1 MLKSINLSDKGLLL
15 ISLFT
20 VVVCSIAG
28 ANILYLLGLLIFAYL
43 YSLWGKDFVINF
55 VIISSLTLVSDLGAS
70 LRLAVNIVS
79 ISALLFL
86 FLNKYGFNLEKYP
99 AVNSTVLLYLFALI
113 LLMVLTSFTSNDTFA
128 GLILTAKTIT
138 FFVLIYFFYSLINGE
153 KEINL
158 FRNSI
163 ITASIVLVLFALF
176 NMIRLGQ
183 SIFDINTWI
192 YLRFSGL
199 IGNPNGTAAFYAIS
213 IPLITGKILT
223 TSMKK
228 IKIYIPILIILI
240 IGLLFTVS
248 RGAFLSLAVSITF
261 YFFFM
266 YRKVLIK
273 SVIISAILITLIVL
287 VPTLNETFTALFR
300 LEEGV
305 SQRDILWELAI
316 NMIADNFWLGIGPGS
331 FTNEMF
337 NYIPVM
343 LDSWHGIFLQGLAD
357 VTQGSN
363 LAHNFYLSFFS
374 EMGILGLVASVILPG
389 IFFNIGYKTM
399 KYYKDF
405 DKAKYINT
413 LIMLSIGVGLFIRGF
428 FEGINLITF
437 GWITMDLPF
446 WLVFA
451 SLLYYYEQSKIS
463 SGRNLVG
470 IK

>member
-1 MLKSINLSDKGLLL
+1 MLKSINFRDKSLFL

-20 VVVCSIAG
+20 IVVCSIVG
-28 ANILYLLGLLIFAYL
+28 ANILYLLGLLVAIYL
-43 YSLWGKDFVINF
+43 YSFWGKDFIIAF

-86 FLNKYGFNLEKYP
+86 FLSKYGFDLSKYP
-99 AVNSTVLLYLFALI
+99 EVNTTVLIYLSSLI
-113 LLMVLTSFTSNDTFA
+113 LLMTITSFTSRDTLS
-128 GLILTAKTIT
+128 GLILTAKTIV
-138 FFVLIYFFYSLINGE
+138 FFSIIYFFYSLINDE

-158 FRNSI
+158 YRNSI
-163 ITASIVLVLFALF
+163 IAASVVLVLFALF

-183 SIFDINTWI
+183 SVFDINTWI

-213 IPLITGKILT
+213 IPLITGKLLT
-223 TSMKK
+223 TDIDKR
-228 IKIYIPILIILI
+228 KIYFPVLIILI

-261 YFFFM
+261 YSFFM
-266 YRKVLIK
+266 YRRILIRIM
-273 SVIISAILITLIVL
+273 IISAILISLIAL
-287 VPTLNETFTALFR
+287 VPPISETFTALFR

-343 LDSWHGIFLQGLAD
+343 LDSWHGIFLQGLAE

-374 EMGILGLVASVILPG
+374 EMGILGLIASIILPI
-389 IFFNIGYKTM
+389 IFFNIAYKTM
-399 KYYKDF
+399 KIYKDY
-405 DKAKYINT
+405 DKVKYINT
-413 LIMLSIGVGLFIRGF
+413 LILSAIGAGLFIRGF

-451 SLLYYYEQSKIS
+451 SLIYYFEQSKII
-463 SGRNLVG
+463 SGRDLIE